1 MQVVGQRSAGRHAAC
16 FELGVRDL
24 AILVRVERLPRL
36 EGRDL
41 GLVDD
46 EIEGD
51 PVGFDPEP
59 RVVVDREIAER
70 VGEHDGRQEE
80 RRRGLRQHEGATG
93 GAHQSSSARVVR
105 AVRTASGSK
114 LGSIASA
121 SSR

>member
-1 MQVVGQRSAGRHAAC
+1 MQVVGQRSAGRHAAGLQ
-16 FELGVRDL
+16 LGVRDL

-70 VGEHDGRQEE
+70 VGKHDRRQEE
-80 RRRGLRQHEGATG
+80 PREDRQHEGATG
-93 GAHQSSSARVVR
+93 RTHQSSSRSVVR
-105 AVRTASGSK
+105 AVWTASGSK
-114 LGSIASA
+114 LGSVASA